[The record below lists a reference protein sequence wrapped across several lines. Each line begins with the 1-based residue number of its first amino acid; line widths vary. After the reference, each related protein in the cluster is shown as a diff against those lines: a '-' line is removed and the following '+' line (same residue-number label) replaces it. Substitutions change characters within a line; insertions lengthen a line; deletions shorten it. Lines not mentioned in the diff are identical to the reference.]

1 MIDIALLTTV
11 NESNLN
17 FPEIVKYKGMEAA
30 WLASKVFLLSYIW
43 YVTVFF
49 HCVKCSR
56 VYTVL
61 IESLCII
68 LLKVLNM
75 LFDDGVNV
83 MMTAQACLLQNIQYV
98 RACVWSLVL
107 TMPVCILYC
116 VLTPLQLIICVMSD
130 VMFYEMI
137 GNGMSCTSHCCVNFP
152 ICLVLLLLWCSRSW

>member
-30 WLASKVFLLSYIW
+30 WLAPKVFSLSYICYCILPLCKMLKGIQCLW
-43 YVTVFF
+43 
-49 HCVKCSR
+49 
-56 VYTVL
+56 
-61 IESLCII
+61 ESLCII

-75 LFDDGVNV
+75 LFDAGVKV
-83 MMTAQACLLQNIQYV
+83 MMTAQACLLQNIQYA

-116 VLTPLQLIICVMSD
+116 VLTPVQLIICVMSAWCNVLWND
-130 VMFYEMI
+130 WKWNVVY
-137 GNGMSCTSHCCVNFP
+137 MSLLCKFP
-152 ICLVLLLLWCSRSW
+152 H